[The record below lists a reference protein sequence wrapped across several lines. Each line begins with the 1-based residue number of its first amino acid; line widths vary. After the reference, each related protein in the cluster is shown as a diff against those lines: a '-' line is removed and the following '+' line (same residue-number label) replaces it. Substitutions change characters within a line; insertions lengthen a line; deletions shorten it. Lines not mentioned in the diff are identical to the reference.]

1 MKIVQGKDVL
11 IDKWNQLLN
20 DSIYSSPFQGYEF
33 YDFFNRVKGYSADVF
48 AVEAEGVYVAIIVV
62 TTQKEKSIKSY
73 FSRRGIVY
81 GGPLFHSKVTE
92 NQITELLKYIN
103 GYYKKKLIY
112 IEVRNNFDYSAFNE
126 TFLNS
131 GWSYIPYLNFQIR
144 CDNREK
150 VIEKFNRRRRREI
163 KIAQEAGTT
172 ICEAKTIEELRDL
185 YNIIADLYKNKIKKP
200 IFPLVFFEHFFTTNL
215 CKVILVKA
223 EDTVIGGVI
232 CIKDENRG
240 VYGWYGAG
248 LDKEYKKNSP
258 VVMGIYGAIMYA
270 FDNNYL
276 FYDFMGAGKP
286 EEKYGVRK
294 FKEEFGGDLVEY
306 GRYLK
311 IVNKLLYKLGK
322 LYITF
327 KSTK

>member
-1 MKIVQGKDVL
+1 MRVL
-11 IDKWNQLLN
+11 IDNEVSKEQWESFYLSNFF
-20 DSIYSSPFQGYEF
+20 SSPFQSHSF
-33 YDFFNRVKGYSADVF
+33 YSLFNSIEGLSANVFACEENNEIEALCVVTLQKEEGVKG
-48 AVEAEGVYVAIIVV
+48 
-62 TTQKEKSIKSY
+62 Y
-73 FSRRGIVY
+73 FSRRGIIY

-131 GWSYIPYLNFQIR
+131 GWSYIPYLNFQIK

-232 CIKDENRG
+232 CIKDENKG

>member
-1 MKIVQGKDVL
+1 MRVL
-11 IDKWNQLLN
+11 IDNEVSKEQWESFYLSNFF
-20 DSIYSSPFQGYEF
+20 SSPFQSHSF
-33 YDFFNRVKGYSADVF
+33 YSLFNSIEGLSANVFACEENNEIKALCVVTLQKEEGVKG
-48 AVEAEGVYVAIIVV
+48 
-62 TTQKEKSIKSY
+62 Y
-73 FSRRGIVY
+73 FSRRAIVY
-81 GGPLFHSKVTE
+81 GGPLLSIKNLQAADDLFE
-92 NQITELLKYIN
+92 NIKT
-103 GYYKKKLIY
+103 YYKKKAIY
-112 IEVRNNFDYSAFNE
+112 VEIRNYFDYSAFNE

-131 GWSYIPYLNFQIR
+131 GWSYIPYLNFQIK

-232 CIKDENRG
+232 CIKDENKG